1 MRSKSASFIIRI
13 KSAVLHALLQR
24 CVERAYLLGVEDG
37 RSGHP
42 DPLRVRIDPDTMR
55 KFE

>member
-13 KSAVLHALLQR
+13 KSVVLHALLQR
-24 CVERAYLLGVEDG
+24 CVERAYQLGVEDG
-37 RSGHP
+37 RNGHP
-42 DPLRVRIDPDTMR
+42 DPLRVRIDPDLMR